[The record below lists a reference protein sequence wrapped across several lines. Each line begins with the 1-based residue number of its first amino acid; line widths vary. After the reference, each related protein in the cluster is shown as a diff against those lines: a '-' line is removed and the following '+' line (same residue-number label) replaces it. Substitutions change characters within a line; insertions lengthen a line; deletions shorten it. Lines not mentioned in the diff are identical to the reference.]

1 MLDHHISKLIPIQ
14 SALELEQRMVEA
26 DKDGDGLTGLRWRGR
41 NGERR
46 IAVISQDDLLLVE
59 VS

>member
-1 MLDHHISKLIPIQ
+1 MLDHHISKLVPIQ
-14 SALELEQRMVEA
+14 SELEAQQRMVEA
-26 DKDGDGLTGLRWRGR
+26 DKDGDRLTGLIWRGR

-46 IAVISQDDLLLVE
+46 MALISQDDLLLVE